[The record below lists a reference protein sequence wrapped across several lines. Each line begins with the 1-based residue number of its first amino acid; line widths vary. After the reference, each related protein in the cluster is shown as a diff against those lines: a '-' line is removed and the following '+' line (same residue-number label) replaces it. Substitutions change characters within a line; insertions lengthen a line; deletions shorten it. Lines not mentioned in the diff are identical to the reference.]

1 MEYSERVIVFAP
13 AGRDAAVARSVLDAT
28 GLVTEVCSGLAA
40 LLEEVKRGVGA
51 VLLTDEALFEGDVQP
66 LASWLRRQPPWSD
79 LPFIVL
85 TRQGSTAER
94 NPAAERLTG
103 ALANVSFLE
112 RPFHA
117 TTLVSMVRAGL
128 RARRRQYQAR
138 DAVLSAQR
146 AEESLRLALE
156 ARLRGEAEREQ
167 LLATLSSERAELER
181 RVVERTAD
189 LAAVNGE
196 LRRQIDAKE
205 HAEGLLRQSQ
215 KLETMGQLVGGV
227 AHDFNNLLMVILS
240 SLELLQRRLAS
251 DAAATRLIE
260 SARRG
265 AERGSSLTKRLLA
278 FARRQD
284 LEPERVDLVEAVA
297 SLRDLIGRSVGPQIR
312 ISVRHEPDVPPVM
325 VDRNQLEMALLNL
338 VVNARDA
345 MNRTGTITITIQ
357 REQGTEQDDNA
368 VGPGDYVS
376 LAVADNG
383 VGMDEATLRR
393 AIEPFFST
401 KGVGKGTGLG
411 LSMVHGMAKQSGGTL
426 TLKSRPGEGTVA
438 SIWLPTAG
446 QAPVAAE
453 PARHAVPVSGA
464 ASGLVLMV
472 DDDELVA
479 AGTAAMLEDLG
490 YTVIVKHSGQEAL
503 EALQQGEEPLL
514 LLTDQAMPT
523 MTGLELAGQVRALK
537 PGLPILIATGF
548 ADFEDDDM
556 QGMPKLLKP
565 FRQDQLASEIS
576 RLVRRS

>member
-1 MEYSERVIVFAP
+1 VEYSERVIVFAP
-13 AGRDAAVARSVLDAT
+13 AGRDAEVARAVLDAT
-28 GLVTEVCSGLAA
+28 GLATEICSGLAA
-40 LLEEVKRGVGA
+40 LLDEVKRGVGA

-117 TTLVSMVRAGL
+117 TTLISMVRAAL

-167 LLATLSSERAELER
+167 LLAALSSERAELER

-189 LAAVNGE
+189 LAAANGE

-240 SLELLQRRLAS
+240 SLELLQRRLAG
-251 DAAATRLIE
+251 DAAAARLIE

-312 ISVRHEPDVPPVM
+312 LSVRHEPGVPAVM

-438 SIWLPTAG
+438 SIWLPTAEH
-446 QAPVAAE
+446 APVAAE
-453 PARHAVPVSGA
+453 PVRHPVPVSGT

-503 EALQQGEEPLL
+503 DALRHGEEPLL

-523 MTGLELAGQVRALK
+523 MTGLELAGHVRAFR
-537 PGLPILIATGF
+537 PNLPILVATGF
-548 ADFEDDDM
+548 ADFEGDDM
-556 QGMPKLLKP
+556 HGLPKLLKP